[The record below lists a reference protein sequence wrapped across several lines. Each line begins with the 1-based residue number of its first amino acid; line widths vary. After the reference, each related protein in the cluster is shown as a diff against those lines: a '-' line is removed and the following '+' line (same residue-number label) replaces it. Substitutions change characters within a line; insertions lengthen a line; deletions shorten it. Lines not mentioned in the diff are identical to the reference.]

1 MEKAKKQT
9 DRAEWAQADA
19 LDKFKRYQKL
29 HAESESNLAAKKGFA
44 AKEPIKNE
52 MEQGS
57 GVFPAAD
64 SF

>member
-44 AKEPIKNE
+44 AK
-52 MEQGS
+52 GS

-64 SF
+64 SFWQLPL